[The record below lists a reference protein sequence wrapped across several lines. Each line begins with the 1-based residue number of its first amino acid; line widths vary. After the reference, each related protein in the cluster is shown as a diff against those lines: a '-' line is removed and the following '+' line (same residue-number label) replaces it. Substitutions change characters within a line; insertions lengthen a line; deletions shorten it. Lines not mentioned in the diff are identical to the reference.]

1 MTLLMKPTNTI
12 YGLHLYGLTPS
23 TLARLGATPVRIEV
37 MLDTYRITP
46 ALRRLRPEQ
55 RGEFLKARAAKM
67 RRAVERKWPF
77 GKVAFDNR
85 DAVLSRMTTT
95 VRAKD
100 VATIAALPGRSFVTV
115 ERIQGRRR
123 KPYRRGALEYYCVR
137 AKVAIQIEGQTR
149 GTQEWEDRFVLVRA
163 TGHKDAIRRLR
174 KEWVRYAEP
183 GINRDNQLFRYQLEK
198 VVDVYYTCEQTIDP
212 NGSEVFSVF
221 HERRMKPEY
230 VWRGD

>member
-1 MTLLMKPTNTI
+1 MKPTDTI

-23 TLARLGATPVRIEV
+23 ALARLGATPVRIEV

-55 RGEFLKARAAKM
+55 RGEYLKERAAKM
-67 RRAVERKWPF
+67 RRAVERKWPC
-77 GKVAFDNR
+77 GKVAFDNK
-85 DAVLSRMTTT
+85 DAVFSQLTTT

-100 VATIAALPGRSFVTV
+100 VATIAALPGMRFVTV

-123 KPYRRGALEYYCVR
+123 KPYRRGPLEYYCVR
-137 AKVAIQIEGQTR
+137 ATVAIQVEGQTR

-163 TGHKDAIRRLR
+163 TGHEDATRRLR
-174 KEWVRYAEP
+174 KQWVRYAEP
-183 GINRDNQLFRYQLEK
+183 GMNPDNQLFRYKLEK
-198 VVDVYYTCEQTIDP
+198 VIDVYETCEQAIDP
-212 NGSEVFSVF
+212 NGTEVFSAF